1 MVTIRITDL
10 EPVGQG
16 VDRPEQVLVT
26 RDGSVYASDKS
37 SAVAELLKEGGVRR
51 IGLAEGEPNGIALT
65 AEGKFLIANFGEG
78 KLQELDPSTG
88 AIRVLASEAV
98 EGRLLKWLNYV
109 LVDSS
114 GTMWCSV
121 CTENPDLTVTLAT
134 GAEDGFLFRI
144 SPSDGVPQVVA
155 DGVNFPNCMALDRD
169 EEYLY
174 VVRTA
179 AGDVVRFRIEGD
191 KLGPQEEYGPPLGE
205 RGAVVNGE
213 FAADSDTPSAGVGV
227 GMHMADGCGFDAEG
241 NLWVTLIMANRIVAI
256 TPEREV
262 VNIAEDAEGELI
274 QQPTSFAWGGADM
287 KDVYIG
293 SIATPYVVRGRSSVP
308 GMPMVHQR

>member
-1 MVTIRITDL
+1 M
-10 EPVGQG
+10 GQG

-26 RDGSVYASDKS
+26 RDGSVYASDKA

-51 IGLAEGEPNGIALT
+51 IGQAEGEPNGIALT
-65 AEGKFLIANFGEG
+65 AAGKFLIANFGGG
-78 KLQELDPSTG
+78 KLQELDPATG
-88 AIRVLASEAV
+88 AIRVLASDAV

-121 CTENPDLTVTLAT
+121 CTVNPDLTETLAN
-134 GAEDGFLFRI
+134 GAVDGYIFRL
-144 SPSDGVPQVVA
+144 SPSDGIPHIVA
-155 DGVNFPNCMALDRD
+155 DPVNFPNCMALDRD

-191 KLGPQEEYGPPLGE
+191 KLGPEEQYGPPLGE
-205 RGAVVNGE
+205 RGDVAAGE
-213 FAADSDTPSAGVGV
+213 FAPEGDAVGV
-227 GMHMADGCGFDAEG
+227 GMHMADGCGFDADG
-241 NLWVTLIMANRIVAI
+241 NLWVTLIMANRIVAV

-262 VNIAEDAEGELI
+262 VSIAEDAEGALI
-274 QQPTSFAWGGADM
+274 RQPTSFAWGGDDM
-287 KDVYIG
+287 RDVYIG
-293 SIATPYVVRGRSSVP
+293 SISTPYVVRGRSSVP

>member
-1 MVTIRITDL
+1 VAAISITDL
-10 EPVGQG
+10 EPVGEG
-16 VDRPEQVLVT
+16 IDRPEQVLVT
-26 RDGSVYASDKS
+26 REGSVYASDKS
-37 SAVAELLKEGGVRR
+37 SAVAEILREGGVRR
-51 IGLAEGEPNGIALT
+51 IGHAEGEPNGIALT

-78 KLQELDPSTG
+78 KLQELDPTTG
-88 AIRVLASEAV
+88 AIRVLASETV

-109 LVDSS
+109 LVDST
-114 GTMWCSV
+114 GTIWCSV
-121 CTENPDLTVTLAT
+121 CTVNPDLTETLT
-134 GAEDGFLFRI
+134 NGAVDGYIFRI

-155 DGVNFPNCMALDRD
+155 DSVNFPNCMALDRD

-191 KLGPQEEYGPPLGE
+191 KLGPEEQYGPPLGE
-205 RGAVVNGE
+205 RGAVVSGE
-213 FAADSDTPSAGVGV
+213 FAAETDDLSAGV

-241 NLWVTLIMANRIVAI
+241 NLWVTLIMANRIVAV

-262 VNIAEDAEGELI
+262 VSIAEDVEGALI
-274 QQPTSFAWGGADM
+274 RQPTSFAWGGADM
-287 KDVYIG
+287 RDVYIG
-293 SIATPYVVRGRSSVP
+293 SIATPYVLRGRSSIP